1 MNKHRI
7 VIVRIKGKGG
17 LTKQLVKTLELLRL
31 YKKNNCV
38 VVPNTLEFVGML
50 TKVKEVVTWGELDEK
65 TCKQLLEKRGKL
77 PGKMRLDANYL
88 KDKCKTDFDAFTKDF
103 MSFKK
108 ELKDIPGLKLFFKLS
123 PPVKGFERKGVKV
136 PYSLGG
142 VLGYRKDK
150 INELVL
156 RMV

>member
-1 MNKHRI
+1 MNKQRI
-7 VIVRIKGKGG
+7 VIIRIKGKGG

-38 VVPNTLEFVGML
+38 VVSNTPEYVGML
-50 TKVKEVVTWGELDEK
+50 TKVKDVVTWGELDEK
-65 TCKQLLEKRGKL
+65 TCNALLEKRGKL
-77 PGKMRLDANYL
+77 PGKMRLDAKYL
-88 KDKCKTDFDAFTKDF
+88 KEKCKTDFASFTKDF

-142 VLGYRKDK
+142 VLGYRKEK
-150 INELVL
+150 INELVM